1 MITTIICDL
10 DGTLVNTECHH
21 MSSYQEILKT
31 YNINLSDEEYRIHWI
46 RDGKTIRDFV
56 KKYNISHDPK
66 ELHKQKAIIYKHKIE
81 SNLELCE
88 GTFEFLEKMKTKF
101 QLALATNSFFQYT
114 DIILQKTNIKQFF
127 EIIVTRDNIKN
138 LKPDPEIFIKT
149 AELLKTEGSNCVVLE
164 DAQKGIEA
172 AYAAGM
178 KSIAIPN
185 IYTFDNDFSKADLIL
200 NSLKEINHKII
211 KEI

>member
-1 MITTIICDL
+1 
-10 DGTLVNTECHH
+10 
-21 MSSYQEILKT
+21 
-31 YNINLSDEEYRIHWI
+31 
-46 RDGKTIRDFV
+46 
-56 KKYNISHDPK
+56 
-66 ELHKQKAIIYKHKIE
+66 
-81 SNLELCE
+81 
-88 GTFEFLEKMKTKF
+88 MKTKF

-200 NSLKEINHKII
+200 NSLKEINHKTI

>member
-21 MSSYQEILKT
+21 MSSYQEVFKK
-31 YNINLSDEEYRIHWI
+31 YNINLSDEEYRVHWI
-46 RDGKTIRDFV
+46 RDGKTIREFV
-56 KKYNISHDPK
+56 KKHNINHDPK
-66 ELHKQKAIIYKHKIE
+66 ELHRQKSIIYKQKIE
-81 SNLELCE
+81 SNLDLCE
-88 GTFEFLEKMKTKF
+88 GAFEFLENIKNDF
-101 QLALATNSFFQYT
+101 RLALATNSFYEFT
-114 DIILQKTNIKQFF
+114 NIILQKTNIKKFF
-127 EIIVTRDNIKN
+127 NIIVTRDKIKS

-149 AELLKTEGSNCVVLE
+149 AELLNVNVSDCLVLE

-172 AYAAGM
+172 ASAAGM

-200 NSLKEINHKII
+200 KSLKEINHKII
-211 KEI
+211 KNI